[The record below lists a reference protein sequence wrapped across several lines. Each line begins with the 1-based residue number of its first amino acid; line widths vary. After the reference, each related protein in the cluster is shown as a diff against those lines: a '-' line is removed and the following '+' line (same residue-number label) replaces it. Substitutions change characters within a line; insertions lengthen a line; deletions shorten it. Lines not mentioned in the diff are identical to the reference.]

1 MEFSEL
7 YYMALPILFDIGLII
22 VISAVLA
29 YVAKFLRQPIL
40 VAYVVAG
47 IIVGPMGMGII
58 TNTDEITLLSELGI
72 VFLLFSVGLEI
83 DFRKL
88 RHAGFSSLVGG
99 GIQIALMFFLG
110 FAVAGMFGLGSIL
123 AIYIGLL
130 LAFSSTMIV
139 AKILADK
146 DELNTMHGRI
156 MLGILLLQD
165 VIAIIVLPL
174 MANMAAVTSLD
185 FTMSITLRGLG
196 LFALAIVLNK
206 FFFPRILDYAAE
218 RHEVLFVTAVANCF
232 FFIGAS
238 YFLGFSIAI
247 GGFIAGISMANFP
260 YNIEIAGEVHALRD
274 FFSILFFSTLGMQL
288 NFMVIQHSLPLFIT
302 LMLLLVLLKPA
313 LLSMT
318 YLLLGYG
325 GRTSGYVGL
334 GLGQSSE
341 FIFILAAEML
351 IIGSITREFY
361 SLLISVVV
369 LSIVITPYVMNA
381 RGGFYNL
388 FSRFS
393 FPRGHSLLHPKSIHV
408 IENQPKDQ
416 MKGHVVVFGAHRMGD
431 KIVKYLAGIKEKFVV
446 IERDPEIV
454 KELGRQNV
462 YIKYGDAEN
471 EEILEKVGLAKAKL
485 VILTIPYA
493 DTSSFVI
500 RRARRLNPG
509 IRIIARAQSEQDAES
524 LYLAGADA
532 VIIPEIV
539 SAEKIVKKID
549 HFRKEKKL

>member
-1 MEFSEL
+1 
-7 YYMALPILFDIGLII
+7 MALPILFDIGLII
-22 VISAVLA
+22 VISAILA

-40 VAYVVAG
+40 VAYVIAG

-58 TNTDEITLLSELGI
+58 TNTDEIALLSELGI

-88 RHAGFSSLVGG
+88 RHVGFASMAGGA
-99 GIQIALMFFLG
+99 IQIALMFCLG
-110 FAVAGMFGLGSIL
+110 FVVAGIFGLGSML

-165 VIAIIVLPL
+165 VIAIIMLPL

-313 LLSMT
+313 LLSMI

-381 RGGFYNL
+381 RSGFYNM
-388 FSRFS
+388 FSS
-393 FPRGHSLLHPKSIHV
+393 FRLLRGHSLLHPKSIHV

-416 MKGHVVVFGAHRMGD
+416 MMGHVIVFGAHRMGG
-431 KIVKYLAGIKEKFVV
+431 KIVKYLASVKEKFVV

-500 RRARRLNPG
+500 RRARRLNPSV
-509 IRIIARAQSEQDAES
+509 RIIARAQSEQDAES

>member
-1 MEFSEL
+1 
-7 YYMALPILFDIGLII
+7 MALPILFDIGLII
-22 VISAVLA
+22 VISAILA

-40 VAYVVAG
+40 VAYVIAG

-58 TNTDEITLLSELGI
+58 TNTDEIALLSELGI

-88 RHAGFSSLVGG
+88 RHVGFASLAGGA
-99 GIQIALMFFLG
+99 IQIALMFCLG
-110 FAVAGMFGLGSIL
+110 FVVAGVFGLDSML

-174 MANMAAVTSLD
+174 MANMTAVTSLD
-185 FTMSITLRGLG
+185 FTLSITLRGLG

-302 LMLLLVLLKPA
+302 LMLLLVMLKPA
-313 LLSMT
+313 LLSMI

-341 FIFILAAEML
+341 FIFILVAEML
-351 IIGSITREFY
+351 VIGSITREFY

-369 LSIVITPYVMNA
+369 LSIVITPYAMNA

-388 FSRFS
+388 FSRFK
-393 FPRGHSLLHPKSIHV
+393 FFRGHSLLHPKNIHV

-416 MKGHVVVFGAHRMGD
+416 MEGHVIVFGAHRMGD
-431 KIVKYLAGIKEKFVV
+431 KIIKYLASMKEKFVV

-471 EEILEKVGLAKAKL
+471 EEILEKVGLAKARL

-509 IRIIARAQSEQDAES
+509 VRIIARAQSEQDAES

-532 VIIPEIV
+532 VIIPELV

>member
-1 MEFSEL
+1 
-7 YYMALPILFDIGLII
+7 MALPLLFDIGMII

-40 VAYVVAG
+40 VAYVIAG

-58 TNTDEITLLSELGI
+58 TNSEEIALLSELGI

-88 RHAGFSSLVGG
+88 RHVGFSSLVGG
-99 GIQIALMFFLG
+99 AIQIALMFGLG
-110 FAVAGMFGLGSIL
+110 FVVAGMFGLGSML
-123 AIYIGLL
+123 AVYIGLL

-185 FTMSITLRGLG
+185 FTLSIAMRGLG

-206 FFFPRILDYAAE
+206 FFFPLILDYAAE

-260 YNIEIAGEVHALRD
+260 YNVEIAGEVHALRD
-274 FFSILFFSTLGMQL
+274 FFSILFFSTLGMQV
-288 NFMVIQHSLPLFIT
+288 NFLVLQQSLPLFVT
-302 LMLLLVLLKPA
+302 LMLLLVLLKPV
-313 LLSMT
+313 LLSFI

-325 GRTSGYVGL
+325 GRTSGYIGL

-341 FIFILAAEML
+341 FMFILAAEML
-351 IIGSITREFY
+351 VIGSITREFY
-361 SLLISVVV
+361 SLIISVVV
-369 LSIVITPYVMNA
+369 LSIVITPYAMNA
-381 RGGFYNL
+381 RSGFYNM
-388 FSRFS
+388 FSRFRL
-393 FPRGHSLLHPKSIHV
+393 PKRLLHPKSIHV

-416 MKGHVVVFGAHRMGD
+416 MKAHVIVFGAHRMGG
-431 KIVKYLAGIKEKFVV
+431 KIIKYLASVKEKFVV

-471 EEILEKVGLAKAKL
+471 EEILEKVGLAKARM

-509 IRIIARAQSEQDAES
+509 IRIIARAQCEQDAES

-539 SAEKIVKKID
+539 SAEKIIKKID